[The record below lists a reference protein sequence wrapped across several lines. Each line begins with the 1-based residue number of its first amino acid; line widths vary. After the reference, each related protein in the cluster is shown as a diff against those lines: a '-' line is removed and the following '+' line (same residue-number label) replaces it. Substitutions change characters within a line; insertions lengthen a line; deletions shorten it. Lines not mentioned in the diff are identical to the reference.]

1 MQTYFQYDLPYRD
14 LVLRR
19 NSRKNSDLQI
29 LNYKIF
35 SKERSVNK
43 RGGGIVIYIQN
54 DLNTKLRNDLS
65 NSDGNIEVLTMEV
78 TNASKNFLVS
88 TCYRPPDGDTCKFS
102 NYMKYFITK
111 NREQKKLFIIGDI
124 NINILKYNEHAVTK
138 NFFDNMFQ
146 LNIFPIINKPTR
158 VTSKSIIAIDNI
170 LTNLIQDTSLKSGII
185 KTKIYFSLSLD
196 SRKIDNS
203 KILFYNRIIDETS
216 TQKFKDLLSATN
228 WQKVY
233 RECNSGNTN
242 SAYIKFINLFM
253 LEYNKSFPIQEKEIK
268 AKYLNCLWI
277 TKEIRKSS
285 KQKQKL
291 YIKYLKNRSEANLF
305 LYKQY
310 KNLFEKIKKKHKI
323 LYYSNQMQKFNRDL
337 KKTWDIMKEIIG
349 KGITNS
355 NKMPSRVIINQMES
369 NNKRDISNEFNSYFA
384 NIGVDLASKIQ
395 GPNNSFKNYL
405 TGTHCSLNF
414 NELNQDELE
423 IAKKSLKIKSPGI
436 DDISCKVVIDVFEE
450 IRNPI

>member
-1 MQTYFQYDLPYRD
+1 MQTYFQYDLLSETWCSD
-14 LVLRR
+14 ETAE
-19 NSRKNSDLQI
+19 KNSDLQI
-29 LNYKIF
+29 PNYKIF
-35 SKERSVNK
+35 SKKRSVNK
-43 RGGGIVIYIQN
+43 RGEGIVIYIQN

-102 NYMKYFITK
+102 NYMKYLITK

-138 NFFDNMFQ
+138 NFFDDMFQ
-146 LNIFPIINKPTR
+146 LNIFPIINKPIR
-158 VTSKSIIAIDNI
+158 VTSKSITAIDNI
-170 LTNLIQDTSLKSGII
+170 LTNSIQDTTLKSGII
-185 KTKIYFSLSLD
+185 KTDISDHFPIYFSLSLD

-203 KILFYNRIIDETS
+203 KILFYKRVIDETS
-216 TQKFKDLLSATN
+216 TQKFKDLLSVTN

-268 AKYLNCLWI
+268 AKYLNCPWI

-291 YIKYLKNRSEANLF
+291 YIKHLKNRSEANLF

-323 LYYSNQMQKFNRDL
+323 LYYSNQMQKFNGDK

-395 GPNNSFKNYL
+395 CPNNSFKNYL
-405 TGTHCSLNF
+405 TGTHCSLNST
-414 NELNQDELE
+414 N
-423 IAKKSLKIKSPGI
+423 
-436 DDISCKVVIDVFEE
+436 
-450 IRNPI
+450 